1 MAELEKLRQLGLAM
15 LIGAGSLWGILAPG
29 QVSWSQQATDS
40 NLHSQ
45 ALSEGLYLVPSSS
58 EVWKDMKLNLPE
70 LPVWA
75 RTFAHTLPR
84 TTEAMLALDDLHRR
98 NNPLGNRL
106 AGLVRWKVAETL
118 QSKYGVAYAQY
129 DLERTGLDEDELA
142 QLAAGTLEL
151 SETQQLCLRL
161 GKKLTLAGYS
171 IQDEE
176 IQNLV
181 NRIGPDDTVALV
193 QTVAFANFQ
202 IRLCFAVDAQLEE
215 GGPLAS
221 VSPMASSSAPEP
233 GEHRKTMDE
242 LFLAET
248 TGEYQAPANWRRS
261 TDLQWAPKMQQQ
273 TQRQSRIALPE
284 QYRIDALDEEDQ
296 KSANRITW
304 SRVAH
309 GYQPVMTRAW
319 FRCLR
324 AYQQEARPDEVFL
337 NSVFWVVTRSNEC
350 FY

>member
-1 MAELEKLRQLGLAM
+1 MAVLEKLRQLGWAT
-15 LIGAGSLWGILAPG
+15 LIAAGALLGTMGTG
-29 QVSWSQQATDS
+29 QVGWCQQANESESRGRTS
-40 NLHSQ
+40 SQ
-45 ALSEGLYLVPSSS
+45 ELYSVPSSA
-58 EVWKDMKLNLPE
+58 EAWKEMKINLPE

-75 RTFAHTLPR
+75 RTFADTLPR
-84 TTEAMLALDDLHRR
+84 TTEAMLALDELHRR
-98 NNPLGNRL
+98 QNPLGNRL

-118 QSKYGVAYAQY
+118 QSKYGVAYARY
-129 DLERTGLDEDELA
+129 DLERTGLDAEEFAKLSD
-142 QLAAGTLEL
+142 GTLEL
-151 SETQQLCLRL
+151 SPTQQQCLRL
-161 GKKLTLAGYS
+161 AKKLTLAGYS

-176 IQNLV
+176 IQELV
-181 NRIGPDDTVALV
+181 KLIGPDDAVALV

-215 GGPLAS
+215 GGPLPAI
-221 VSPMASSSAPEP
+221 SPLPSSAPPEP

-248 TGEYQAPANWRRS
+248 TGEYQAPATWRRS
-261 TDLQWAPKMQQQ
+261 PDLQWAPKMVQQ

-284 QYRIDALDEEDQ
+284 QDRIDALDGEDQ

-304 SRVAH
+304 SRVAY